1 MLDNANQ
8 KGIFNPES
16 SILHKFEMLSE
27 LYYLKL
33 SYERIPLS
41 MKITKLFK
49 LDSNYK

>member
-1 MLDNANQ
+1 MLNK
-8 KGIFNPES
+8 KGIFNSES

-33 SYERIPLS
+33 SYESFQHSL
-41 MKITKLFK
+41 KVTKLFK